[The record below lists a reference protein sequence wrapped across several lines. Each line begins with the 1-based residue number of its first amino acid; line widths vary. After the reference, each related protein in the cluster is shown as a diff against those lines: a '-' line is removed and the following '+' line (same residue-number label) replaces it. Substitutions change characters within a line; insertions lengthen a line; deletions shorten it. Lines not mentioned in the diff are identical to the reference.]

1 LFAARFTSDILST
14 LLLESSLRETLRKIV
29 QFIQVLKSIGYQ
41 YALKVD
47 EIYLLH

>member
-1 LFAARFTSDILST
+1 
-14 LLLESSLRETLRKIV
+14 
-29 QFIQVLKSIGYQ
+29 VLKSIGYQ